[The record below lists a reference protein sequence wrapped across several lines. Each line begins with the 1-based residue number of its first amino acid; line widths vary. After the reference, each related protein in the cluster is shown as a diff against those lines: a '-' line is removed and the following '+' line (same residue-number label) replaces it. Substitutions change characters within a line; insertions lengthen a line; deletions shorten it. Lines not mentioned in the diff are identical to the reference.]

1 MHVMFSRS
9 VTQVTQATRNMIVE
23 VTGSWSNLIVL
34 FLLVLLAAW
43 FLMSD
48 SKGCNE
54 DREALE
60 AEMEKRIEEVQRF
73 KELFPEWKK
82 KMREYK
88 GALCNIADNIDTV
101 HQGATIANITG
112 SSMGAVG
119 GILSIGGLIAAPF
132 TMGSSLVLASLGA
145 GIGVAG
151 GVTNIAAS
159 GVDAFKQG
167 DIAKQ
172 IDEIMKQYK
181 EDSAEMAD
189 CCDQCVKTI
198 QFLNPCLDGSNC
210 TVEKIADTLTK
221 RVMIL
226 IAAHKA
232 ASIAGRDAAKIAANK
247 AVKEAARKSAKEAIR
262 KAAKEAAGKAMR
274 KAAKEAAGKAM
285 RKAVKEAAGKAVSKV
300 AKEAAGKAVSK
311 VAKEAAGKAVSKAAK
326 EAAGKAAG
334 KSAGKA
340 VARTMSKRA
349 LGTLGLSGLLVG
361 WDIYSIV
368 KDSLELAEG
377 SGTQLSN
384 QIRKLAQQMEDEVK
398 IYEKLYNPLEG
409 IAVNDA
415 GWKQPN

>member
-1 MHVMFSRS
+1 
-9 VTQVTQATRNMIVE
+9 
-23 VTGSWSNLIVL
+23 
-34 FLLVLLAAW
+34 
-43 FLMSD
+43 
-48 SKGCNE
+48 
-54 DREALE
+54 
-60 AEMEKRIEEVQRF
+60 MEKRIEEVQRF

-226 IAAHKA
+226 IAAVFFILNFRVSERVSEA
-232 ASIAGRDAAKIAANK
+232 VSEAGREGVNECVRQRASEGMNDGGS
-247 AVKEAARKSAKEAIR
+247 E
-262 KAAKEAAGKAMR
+262 
-274 KAAKEAAGKAM
+274 
-285 RKAVKEAAGKAVSKV
+285 AVS
-300 AKEAAGKAVSK
+300 E
-311 VAKEAAGKAVSKAAK
+311 
-326 EAAGKAAG
+326 
-334 KSAGKA
+334 
-340 VARTMSKRA
+340 
-349 LGTLGLSGLLVG
+349 
-361 WDIYSIV
+361 
-368 KDSLELAEG
+368 
-377 SGTQLSN
+377 
-384 QIRKLAQQMEDEVK
+384 
-398 IYEKLYNPLEG
+398 
-409 IAVNDA
+409 
-415 GWKQPN
+415 